1 MFLLLFLLFEVIG
14 VTEVIE
20 VIDKCFAACV
30 AALCIVINFVNFDNS
45 ERSDNFA
52 HRLDLVGDA
61 LVVLDG
67 LAVGVED
74 GGGSLDFGPHVVGH
88 VLGVV
93 AYVVREDDVV
103 AAFFE

>member
-1 MFLLLFLLFEVIG
+1 MFLCSFFFEVIE

-30 AALCIVINFVNFDNS
+30 AALCIVIKIVNFDNS
-45 ERSDNFA
+45 EHSDNFA
-52 HRLDLVGDA
+52 HHLDLVGDA

-74 GGGSLDFGPHVVGH
+74 GGGSLDFGPHVVSH

-93 AYVVREDDVV
+93 AYVVREDDVI